1 GIMVPPP
8 GMNVLGDE
16 KKQQV
21 LALGRLGWSA
31 RRIHATVGV
40 DRKTIK
46 RYLAAAG
53 IAVRAPGGAPAEW
66 PPPNAA
72 TSEGVST
79 DSGRPNAATSEGVS
93 TDCAA
98 RQWPP
103 SASRAPAA
111 SACEVYRELI
121 EDALGRGRNAMAIYQ
136 EL

>member
-1 GIMVPPP
+1 MVPPP

-21 LALGRLGWSA
+21 LALVRLGWSA

-53 IAVRAPGGAPAEW
+53 IAVRAAGGAPAEW
-66 PPPNAA
+66 RPPNAA

-79 DSGRPNAATSEGVS
+79 DPEPANAATSEGCPPTAQRVS
-93 TDCAA
+93 GRRRRRPRA
-98 RQWPP
+98 RARRT
-103 SASRAPAA
+103 AS
-111 SACEVYRELI
+111 
-121 EDALGRGRNAMAIYQ
+121 
-136 EL
+136 